1 MAICAVKSGGL
12 YNPEQSI
19 STPNRL
25 FRTIAVSGSLRLW
38 LPAAP
43 LGRRLEGTEWRVTL
57 PIRTKKLKQR
67 GLSSASRGQ
76 RSPCQLKRSRF
87 RGERN
92 SLLAQLMQSINT
104 ASARINPP
112 RASISWITGA
122 RDWRF
127 GNPVSSISPLRGKR
141 SSAAIRFGAGISYY
155 RWAAYSN
162 CEVTR
167 TTLCASGLNNPSW
180 AQHARSYW
188 PTKTLGM
195 R

>member
-92 SLLAQLMQSINT
+92 SLLAQLMQSINYCLST
-104 ASARINPP
+104 DKSTKSFDLLDYRRLRLEVRQSSLVDIAATGEAIFCRDSFWSRNFLLPLGRILKLRGHPH
-112 RASISWITGA
+112 
-122 RDWRF
+122 
-127 GNPVSSISPLRGKR
+127 NPVR
-141 SSAAIRFGAGISYY
+141 IR
-155 RWAAYSN
+155 
-162 CEVTR
+162 
-167 TTLCASGLNNPSW
+167 
-180 AQHARSYW
+180 
-188 PTKTLGM
+188 TK
-195 R
+195 